1 MPATS
6 YSYNPALTSYAKL
19 IAPDLMGTGAEFI
32 APSVQVP
39 ATLGHYKA
47 YNDKTAFQN
56 YDTRRGVGGKAKRM
70 LVDSTDP
77 TYNCEAN
84 ALEYAIDD
92 IQRAQSGVGDPLG
105 QEKAGIQALLSNSA
119 ISHEKNVFDTI
130 AAGTSAVGG
139 VGVWSNNSNS
149 PIKEL
154 NAQIEA
160 LATLTGRMPNRI
172 LFGLTAFRIY
182 TGNSNILSY
191 FPGAPAITVGSMTS
205 KGLLINP
212 ELEFKVA
219 HMPYDSTKMGK
230 STATKTQIAGSEVYI
245 FFASPAPNLLDPSFA
260 KTFRGGEGGV
270 TQVRQYRDEEI
281 RSDVY
286 AVDWST
292 DIQITSS
299 ISVKRITVS

>member
-1 MPATS
+1 MPSTS
-6 YSYNPALTSYAKL
+6 YSANPALTSYAKL
-19 IAPDLMGTGAEFI
+19 IAPDLTKGAADFI

-47 YNDKTAFQN
+47 YNDKQAFQN

-84 ALEYAIDD
+84 SLEYAIDD
-92 IQRAQSGVGDPLG
+92 IQRAQAGVGDPLG
-105 QEKAGIQALLSNSA
+105 QEKAGIQALLSNAA
-119 ISHEKNVFDTI
+119 ISHEKQVFDTI
-130 AAGTSAVGG
+130 ASGVSAVGG
-139 VGVWSNNSNS
+139 VGVWSNNSNN
-149 PIKEL
+149 PITEL

-182 TGNSNILSY
+182 TGNTNVLSY
-191 FPGAPAITVGSMTS
+191 FPGAPVITVDSMTE

-212 ELEFKVA
+212 EIEMKVA
-219 HMPYDSTKMGK
+219 HMPFDSNKMGK
-230 STATKTQIAGSEVYI
+230 AASKSQIAGSEVYI
-245 FFASPAPNLLDPSFA
+245 FFASSAPNLLDPSFA

-270 TQVRQYRDEEI
+270 TQVRQYRDEGV
-281 RSDVY
+281 RSDVF
-286 AVDWST
+286 AVDWSV

-299 ISVKRITVS
+299 ISAKRITVS